1 MNWSKSSDNI
11 ISTALVQSFANDVLQ
26 NSQISSDG
34 VVLLISTVWAPALP
48 PGKDELE
55 VLCVVLAIY

>member
-11 ISTALVQSFANDVLQ
+11 ISTAWVQSFANDVLQ
-26 NSQISSDG
+26 NSQISSDR
-34 VVLLISTVWAPALP
+34 VIVLISTDWTPALP

-55 VLCVVLAIY
+55 GLCVPPAIY